1 MSHAGS
7 AHGPRKDDALKRETR
22 GEVQANR
29 ATRTEEWREP
39 EPPGEDQ
46 PDATWAPADTPDPV
60 QLRSDLA
67 RYFGRT
73 TFPADRQRLLTVLS
87 RNEAPGPLLDVA
99 AALPAQVTFRAL
111 ADVLR
116 ALGLSIGEGRHP

>member
-1 MSHAGS
+1 MSQTGS

-29 ATRTEEWREP
+29 ATRVEEWREP

-73 TFPADRQRLLTVLS
+73 TFPADRQRLLAVLS
-87 RNEAPGPLLDVA
+87 RNAAPGPLVDVA
-99 AALPAQVTFRAL
+99 AALPAHVTFHTL
-111 ADVLR
+111 TDVLG
-116 ALGLSIGEGRHP
+116 ALGLSTGEGRHP

>member
-1 MSHAGS
+1 MSHTGS
-7 AHGPRKDDALKRETR
+7 AHGPRKDDARKRETR

-29 ATRTEEWREP
+29 ATRVEEWREP

-46 PDATWAPADTPDPV
+46 PDATWAPAEAPDPV
-60 QLRSDLA
+60 RLRSDLA

-73 TFPADRQRLLTVLS
+73 TFPADRQRLLAVLS

-99 AALPAQVTFRAL
+99 AALPAQVTFHTL
-111 ADVLR
+111 AEVLR
-116 ALGLSIGEGRHP
+116 ALGLSAGEGRHP

>member
-1 MSHAGS
+1 VSHTGS

-29 ATRTEEWREP
+29 ATRVEEWREP

-46 PDATWAPADTPDPV
+46 PDATWAPADSPDPV
-60 QLRSDLA
+60 QVRSDLA

-73 TFPADRQRLLTVLS
+73 TFPADRHRLRTVLA
-87 RNEAPGPLLDVA
+87 RNTAPGPLLDLT
-99 AALPAQVTFRAL
+99 AALPAQVTFHTL
-111 ADVLR
+111 SDVLR
-116 ALGLSIGEGRHP
+116 ALGLRLEEGRHP